1 MVRALC
7 LAAILVLSGNAAFA
21 LDPAAQ
27 RGLTF
32 VKTNCAMCHAIGKVG
47 DSPLKDAPPF
57 RTLHELYPV
66 EDLEEAL
73 AEGIITGHPSMPQFT
88 LDTAQITDVI
98 AYLKTLE
105 DPTAQ

>member
-7 LAAILVLSGNAAFA
+7 LAALLALSSNAALA

-27 RGLTF
+27 RGQTF
-32 VKTNCAMCHAIGKVG
+32 VRTNCGMCHATGRTG
-47 DSPLKDAPPF
+47 ESPLAIAPAF
-57 RTLHELYPV
+57 RTLHELYPI

-88 LDTAQITDVI
+88 LDAAQIDDVI